1 MRAHQVALWT
11 LLATTS
17 IRPAVAGDATPMTPM
32 KIGEI
37 IAVMPDGHMAKA
49 TIPDTTKMEEL
60 KKIAK
65 PIPWCMMFM
74 MGADGSIYLVDTSA
88 HAPMVE
94 CENMV
99 Q

>member
-1 MRAHQVALWT
+1 MRVHQTMLWT
-11 LLATTS
+11 LLTATSTG
-17 IRPAVAGDATPMTPM
+17 PAMAEDATPMAAM
-32 KIGEI
+32 GIGEV
-37 IAVMPDGHMAKA
+37 IAVMPDGHMAR
-49 TIPDTTKMEEL
+49 TTLSHSAKMEEM

-65 PIPWCMMFM
+65 PIPWCLMFM
-74 MGADGSIYLVDTSA
+74 MGADGSIYMIDTSA